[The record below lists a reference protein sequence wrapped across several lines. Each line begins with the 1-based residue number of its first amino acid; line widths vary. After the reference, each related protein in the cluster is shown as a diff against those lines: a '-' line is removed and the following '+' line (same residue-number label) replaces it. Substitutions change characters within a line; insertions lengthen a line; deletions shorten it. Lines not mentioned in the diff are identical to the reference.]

1 MTLKELKQKVLV
13 LIEEYAPDE
22 EAKRLT
28 ADDDIENKMN
38 DVINQIMYEICRI
51 KKLPKYIEMDVEAG
65 DVIDFDALA
74 SECGYD
80 IYQVKLITGVGYEQ
94 RADGTI
100 FKIRESGKAEIDVFV
115 YPEAITSKTKD
126 SYELELSA
134 DVLEVMPYGI
144 AADLLA
150 TDVSS
155 NYQEFK
161 QRYETMLMRLET
173 RNHLPTYTVVGGIDV

>member
-13 LIEEYAPDE
+13 LIEEYSPDSE
-22 EAKRLT
+22 KFT
-28 ADDDIENKMN
+28 ADDDIANKMN
-38 DVINQIMYEICRI
+38 DVINQIMYELCRV
-51 KKLPKYIEMDVEAG
+51 KKIPKYIEMEVEAG

-74 SECGYD
+74 SECGYE
-80 IYQVKLITGVGYEQ
+80 IYQVKLVTGVGYEE

-100 FKIRESGKAEIDVFV
+100 LKMLESGKAEIDVFV

-134 DVLEVMPYGI
+134 DVLEIMPYGI
-144 AADLLA
+144 AADLLS

-155 NYQEFK
+155 NYKEFK
-161 QRYETMLMRLET
+161 ERYETMLMRLET
-173 RNHLPTYTVVGGIDV
+173 RNHLPTYTVVGGIEI